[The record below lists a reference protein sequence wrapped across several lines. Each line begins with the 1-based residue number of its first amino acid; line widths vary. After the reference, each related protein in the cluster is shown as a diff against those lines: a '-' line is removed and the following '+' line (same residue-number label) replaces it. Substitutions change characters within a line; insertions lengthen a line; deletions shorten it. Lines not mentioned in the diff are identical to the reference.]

1 MGNEAKPWWL
11 LKLEAGLMRGP
22 RKPDVT
28 RATLPRKATQMS
40 ILLTYLT
47 VMMIG
52 AWTLEALFFAVQWRA
67 FDRTGL

>member
-1 MGNEAKPWWL
+1 
-11 LKLEAGLMRGP
+11 
-22 RKPDVT
+22 
-28 RATLPRKATQMS
+28 MS

-67 FDRTGL
+67 FDRTDV